1 MNDHSEQAGHG
12 QNGAPDDRQHVWDSP
27 RNVKL
32 LFNVFYVLCAIVV
45 VLDLILLRHEV
56 HPWERL
62 LEFYPLY
69 GFVGIVFLV
78 LIAKQMRRVLMR
90 PEDYYDG

>member
-1 MNDHSEQAGHG
+1 MNEHTERADHREG
-12 QNGAPDDRQHVWDSP
+12 GAPGERQHVWDKP

-32 LFNVFYVLCAIVV
+32 LFNVFYALCAVVV
-45 VLDLILLRHEV
+45 VLDLVIHRHEV

-62 LEFYPLY
+62 VAFYPLY
-69 GFVGIVFLV
+69 GFIGIVILV
-78 LIAKQMRRVLMR
+78 GIAKQMRCVLMR

>member
-1 MNDHSEQAGHG
+1 MNEHG
-12 QNGAPDDRQHVWDSP
+12 ERGMPDERQHIWDKP

-32 LFNVFYVLCAIVV
+32 LFNVFYALCAIVV
-45 VLDLILLRHEV
+45 GLDLVIHRHEV

-62 LEFYPLY
+62 LTFYPLY
-69 GFVGIVFLV
+69 GFVGIVILV
-78 LIAKQMRRVLMR
+78 LIAKQLRRVLMR